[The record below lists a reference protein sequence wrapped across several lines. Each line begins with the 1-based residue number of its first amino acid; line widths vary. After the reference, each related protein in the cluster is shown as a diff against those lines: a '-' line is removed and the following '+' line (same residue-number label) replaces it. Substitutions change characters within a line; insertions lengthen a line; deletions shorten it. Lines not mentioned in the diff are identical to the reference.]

1 MLVITGVLLLLVA
14 TFVDLKPVVD
24 QNFFFSTND
33 PGIQQ
38 TNKIEQRFPS
48 QPEVILA
55 VSSRDISSPRY
66 LERIQKLTQRVHT
79 IGGVS
84 AVKSLAEGGRRVVW
98 PNDGR
103 AVSVGPAV
111 CGNALHVH
119 QRRFIDLAFAIDAWP
134 QNRHPDCEPRHDRVR
149 DCVVASGLHDV

>member
-1 MLVITGVLLLLVA
+1 MMKRAVFGKALPLGSPWVMLAITGVLLLSLA
-14 TFVDLKPVVD
+14 ILVDLNPVVD

-38 TNKIEQRFPS
+38 TKKIEQRFPS

-66 LERIQKLTQRVHT
+66 LERIQKLTQRAHT

-84 AVKSLAEGGRRVVW
+84 AIKSLVEG
-98 PNDGR
+98 PKSLED
-103 AVSVGPAV
+103 
-111 CGNALHVH
+111 ALKSPFWS
-119 QRRFIDLAFAIDAWP
+119 RLLIS
-134 QNRHPDCEPRHDRVR
+134 HDRKSSNVIIFMKGR
-149 DCVVASGLHDV
+149 HTE